1 MDKVEVFGKKFN
13 KFELFNGLGQSLA
26 GRLEIHLAVLLRH
39 VAEKKHSRLLLINA
53 TNGMH
58 PTFIPGMTKT
68 GGGYGSIIRK

>member
-1 MDKVEVFGKKFN
+1 MDRVEVFGKKFT
-13 KFELFNGLGQSLA
+13 KSKLFNGLGQSLA

-39 VAEKKHSRLLLINA
+39 VAEKKHSRLLPMNA
-53 TNGMH
+53 SYGIH

>member
-1 MDKVEVFGKKFN
+1 MDRVEVFGKKFN
-13 KFELFNGLGQSLA
+13 KSELFNGLGQSLV

-53 TNGMH
+53 LNGMH